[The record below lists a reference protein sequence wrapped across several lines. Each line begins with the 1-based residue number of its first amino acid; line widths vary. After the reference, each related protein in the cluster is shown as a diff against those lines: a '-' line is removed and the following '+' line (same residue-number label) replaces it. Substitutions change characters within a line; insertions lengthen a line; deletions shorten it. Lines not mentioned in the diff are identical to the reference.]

1 MARKFQVG
9 DKVEVVKN
17 TCIDGDN
24 HNRKLGDKGEIID
37 YQIDYPGYPYKVKF
51 RKTKKESYPYDNFN
65 AKELKLV
72 N

>member
-9 DKVEVVKN
+9 DKVKVIKN
-17 TCIDGDN
+17 MCIGGDY
-24 HNRKLGDKGEIID
+24 HNRKLGSKGKVVD
-37 YQIDYPGYPYKVKF
+37 YQIDSNYPYEVKF

-65 AKELKLV
+65 VKELELV